1 MAYQFLDLCFDII
14 CVYKQSFGDPPANV
28 IDMERL
34 DKKAVLI
41 NAELKSLNRR
51 ASMMTDVTQ
60 LELLNVLESQ
70 VKEYASIKLAR
81 QKAVHLSNTLLLV
94 VVRLFD
100 ALYNE
105 ATIEQ
110 ESESCALYR

>member
-1 MAYQFLDLCFDII
+1 MAYLFLDLCFDII
-14 CVYKQSFGDPPANV
+14 YVYKQSFGDPSANV
-28 IDMERL
+28 IDMEWR

-51 ASMMTDVTQ
+51 ASMMTDVTR

-81 QKAVHLSNTLLLV
+81 QKAVHLINTLLLV
-94 VVRLFD
+94 VVILLV
-100 ALYNE
+100 AVYNE
-105 ATIEQ
+105 ATIKQ
-110 ESESCALYR
+110 ESESCAVYR